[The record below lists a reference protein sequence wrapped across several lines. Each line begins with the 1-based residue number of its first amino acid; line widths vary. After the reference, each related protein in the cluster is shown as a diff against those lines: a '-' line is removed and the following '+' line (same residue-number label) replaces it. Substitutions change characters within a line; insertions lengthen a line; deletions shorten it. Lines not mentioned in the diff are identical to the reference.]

1 VESGESDAE
10 EMNMKLKD
18 HPTLFDMTPEVHAP
32 TREEIAAACKGP
44 GGFTK
49 RRLASW
55 GVGWPPP
62 HGWRAKLEQAADER
76 NAGFLLSLPVTIT
89 RGSGICTGGVNDEPV
104 AQAQQDG
111 ERHSTR
117 AQMGNTA
124 ALQAAAQKGTPDAG
138 TAGKSDRA
146 VAKSG
151 ESD

>member
-32 TREEIAAACKGP
+32 TREEIAAACEGP

-76 NAGFLLSLPVTIT
+76 ECRIPVVAAGHDYERFQYFYYK
-89 RGSGICTGGVNDEPV
+89 R
-104 AQAQQDG
+104 G
-111 ERHSTR
+111 ER
-117 AQMGNTA
+117 
-124 ALQAAAQKGTPDAG
+124 
-138 TAGKSDRA
+138 
-146 VAKSG
+146 
-151 ESD
+151 